1 MKNIKDEEKDREIRY
16 KNTELAMRT
25 SKEIIIKFIEMGQV
39 TPVNFDPIFERIYK
53 KISDLTDNNL

>member
-1 MKNIKDEEKDREIRY
+1 MKNIKEEEKEKEIQF
-16 KNTELAMRT
+16 KNTELALRT

-53 KISDLTDNNL
+53 KISALTDNNP